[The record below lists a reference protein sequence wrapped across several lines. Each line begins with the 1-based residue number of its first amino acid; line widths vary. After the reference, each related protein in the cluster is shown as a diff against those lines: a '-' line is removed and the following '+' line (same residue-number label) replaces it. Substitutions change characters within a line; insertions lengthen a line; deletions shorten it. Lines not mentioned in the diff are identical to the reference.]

1 MTIDARPATMAGAGT
16 AAATHGATGAPTAT
30 VGAAAGETTPE
41 PAAPS
46 PALLAGVDVGG
57 SKIAIL
63 LADAALRPVGR
74 HVVPTGSGDAVDG
87 VRRIIEAL
95 DATLDAAA
103 LTRADLAAMGIGVPG
118 RVDPEAGTVTLA
130 VNLGWHA
137 LPLRDEVEAVLGIPV
152 AVENDVRAAAA
163 GLHARR
169 QAGGVDNLAYLAI
182 GTGISAGVV
191 LDGRLYRGPRGL
203 AGEIGHVVLE
213 PNGPACRCGLDGCL
227 EAFASGRAIAEAAAL
242 RIEQGPATTIE
253 TPVTAET
260 VYRAAALGD
269 PVATRLAERT
279 GRYVAR
285 AIHALAMTY
294 DVPRVVLGGGVTRA
308 GAVFLDPV
316 TRGLDEL
323 RAASALAREALP
335 DDLVELLP
343 PDADAGAWGGV
354 ILARGVATH
363 PARPSPGGRP
373 DGRR

>member
-1 MTIDARPATMAGAGT
+1 MTIDARPATTGAATGIATGT
-16 AAATHGATGAPTAT
+16 AS
-30 VGAAAGETTPE
+30 
-41 PAAPS
+41 PS
-46 PALLAGVDVGG
+46 PTLLAGVDVGG

-63 LADAALRPVGR
+63 LADAGLAPIGR
-74 HVVPTGSGDAVDG
+74 LVVPTGTGDGGDG
-87 VRRIIEAL
+87 VRRIVEAL
-95 DATLDAAA
+95 DAA
-103 LTRADLAAMGIGVPG
+103 LARAGRSRADLAAVGIGVPG
-118 RVDPEAGTVTLA
+118 RVDPVAGTVTLA

-137 LPLRDEVEAVLGIPV
+137 LPLRDELEAVLRVPV

-163 GLHARR
+163 GLHARG

-191 LDGRLYRGPRGL
+191 LDGTLFRGPRGL

-227 EAFASGRAIAEAAAL
+227 EALASGRAIAEAAAL
-242 RIEQGPATTIE
+242 RIEQDPGSAIE
-253 TPVTAET
+253 APVTAES
-260 VYRAAALGD
+260 VYRAAAAGD
-269 PVATRLAERT
+269 PVAIRLAERT

-308 GAVFLDPV
+308 GDAFLDPV
-316 TRGLDEL
+316 IRGLDEL

-335 DDLVELLP
+335 ADLVELLP

-354 ILARGVATH
+354 ILARGVGTRTAG
-363 PARPSPGGRP
+363 PPPGGPP

>member
-1 MTIDARPATMAGAGT
+1 MTIGAR
-16 AAATHGATGAPTAT
+16 PTAT
-30 VGAAAGETTPE
+30 QAG
-41 PAAPS
+41 AAPS
-46 PALLAGVDVGG
+46 VATPTTRTDAGPSPTLLGGVDVGG
-57 SKIAIL
+57 SKIAVL
-63 LADAALRPVGR
+63 VADAGLRPVAR
-74 HVVPTGSGDAVDG
+74 LVAPMAPGDARDG
-87 VRRIIEAL
+87 VRRIVAALDEAL
-95 DATLDAAA
+95 AAA
-103 LTRADLAAMGIGVPG
+103 GHSRGELAAVGTGVPG

-137 LPLRDEVEAVLGIPV
+137 LPLRDELEGTLGVPV

-163 GLHARR
+163 GLHARG
-169 QAGGVDNLAYLAI
+169 QAAGVDNLAYLAI

-203 AGEIGHVVLE
+203 AGEIGHIVLE

-227 EAFASGRAIAEAAAL
+227 EALASGRAIAEAAAL
-242 RIEQGPATTIE
+242 RIEQDPGSSIE
-253 TPVTAET
+253 SPVSAES
-260 VYRAAALGD
+260 VYRAAAAGD

-285 AIHALAMTY
+285 AIHALVMTY

-308 GAVFLDPV
+308 GAAFLDPV

-343 PDADAGAWGGV
+343 PDADSGAWGGV
-354 ILARGVATH
+354 ILARGVGIRPTG
-363 PARPSPGGRP
+363 PSPGGPP

>member
-1 MTIDARPATMAGAGT
+1 MTIGAR
-16 AAATHGATGAPTAT
+16 PTAT
-30 VGAAAGETTPE
+30 QAG
-41 PAAPS
+41 AAPS
-46 PALLAGVDVGG
+46 VATPTTRTDAGPSPTLLGGVDVGG
-57 SKIAIL
+57 SKIAVL
-63 LADAALRPVGR
+63 VADAGLRPVAR
-74 HVVPTGSGDAVDG
+74 LVAPMAPGDARDG
-87 VRRIIEAL
+87 VRRIVAALDEAL
-95 DATLDAAA
+95 AAA
-103 LTRADLAAMGIGVPG
+103 GHSRGELAAVGIGVPG

-137 LPLRDEVEAVLGIPV
+137 LPLRDELEGTLGVPV

-163 GLHARR
+163 GLHARG
-169 QAGGVDNLAYLAI
+169 QAAGVDNLAYLAI

-203 AGEIGHVVLE
+203 AGEIGHIVLE

-227 EAFASGRAIAEAAAL
+227 EALASGRAIAEAAAL
-242 RIEQGPATTIE
+242 RIEQDPGSSIE
-253 TPVTAET
+253 SPVSAES
-260 VYRAAALGD
+260 VYRAAAAGD
-269 PVATRLAERT
+269 PVATRLADRT

-285 AIHALAMTY
+285 AIHALVMTY

-308 GAVFLDPV
+308 GAAFLDPV

-354 ILARGVATH
+354 ILARGVGIRPTG
-363 PARPSPGGRP
+363 PSPGGPP

>member
-1 MTIDARPATMAGAGT
+1 MTIDARPT
-16 AAATHGATGAPTAT
+16 AVTPTT
-30 VGAAAGETTPE
+30 DGDVR
-41 PAAPS
+41 PS
-46 PALLAGVDVGG
+46 PTLLAGVDVGG

-63 LADAALRPVGR
+63 LADAQLRPVGR
-74 HVVPTGSGDAVDG
+74 LVVPTGNGDAGDG
-87 VRRIIEAL
+87 VRRIVAALDEAL
-95 DATLDAAA
+95 EVAGRS
-103 LTRADLAAMGIGVPG
+103 RADLAALGVGVPG
-118 RVDPEAGTVTLA
+118 RVDPDAGTVTLA

-137 LPLRDEVEAVLGIPV
+137 LPLRDELESMLGVPV

-163 GLHARR
+163 GLHARG

-227 EAFASGRAIAEAAAL
+227 EALASGRAIAEAAAI
-242 RIEQGPATTIE
+242 RIDQGPQTAIE
-253 TPVTAET
+253 TPVSAES
-260 VYRAAALGD
+260 VYRAAAAGD

-285 AIHALAMTY
+285 AIHALVMTY

-308 GAVFLDPV
+308 GAAFLDPV
-316 TRGLDEL
+316 SRGLDEL

-354 ILARGVATH
+354 ILARGVAMRPTG
-363 PARPSPGGRP
+363 PSPGGPP

>member
-1 MTIDARPATMAGAGT
+1 MTIDGRGVPTRTMTATTAEAAT
-16 AAATHGATGAPTAT
+16 AAAGA
-30 VGAAAGETTPE
+30 TTPE
-41 PAAPS
+41 AAESS
-46 PALLAGVDVGG
+46 PTLLAGVDVGG

-63 LADAALRPVGR
+63 LADPALRAVAR
-74 HVVPTGSGDAVDG
+74 HVVPTGSGDGVDG
-87 VRRIIEAL
+87 VRRIVAAL
-95 DATLDAAA
+95 DATLEQVGV
-103 LTRADLAAMGIGVPG
+103 TRRDVAAMGIGVPG

-137 LPLRDEVEAVLGIPV
+137 LPLRDELEAVLGIPV
-152 AVENDVRAAAA
+152 GVENDVRAAAA
-163 GLHARR
+163 GLHARGE
-169 QAGGVDNLAYLAI
+169 AGGVDNLAYLAI

-191 LDGRLYRGPRGL
+191 LDGRLFRGPRGL

-227 EAFASGRAIAEAAAL
+227 EALASGRAIAEAAAL
-242 RIEQGPATTIE
+242 RIEQGPGSTIE
-253 TPVTAET
+253 EPVTARS
-260 VYRAAALGD
+260 VYRAAAAGD
-269 PVATRLAERT
+269 AVAGRLVERT

-285 AIHALAMTY
+285 AIHALVMTY

-308 GAVFLDPV
+308 GTVFLDPV

-335 DDLVELLP
+335 VDLVELLP

-354 ILARGVATH
+354 IVARDVATR
-363 PARPSPGGRP
+363 PARPSPRGVP